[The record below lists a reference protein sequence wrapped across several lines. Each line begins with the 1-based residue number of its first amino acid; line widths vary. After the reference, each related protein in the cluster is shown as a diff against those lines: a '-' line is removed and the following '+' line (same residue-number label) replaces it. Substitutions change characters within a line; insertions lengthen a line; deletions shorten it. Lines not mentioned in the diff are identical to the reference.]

1 MHIDQNFFRVVAVKA
16 PEAVKDLFLVDI
28 VLQNMKGEEQV
39 KKIAFSSSGD
49 AFTFYL
55 TQKKIIEGCKK

>member
-1 MHIDQNFFRVVAVKA
+1 MHIDQNFFRVIAVKEPVA
-16 PEAVKDLFLVDI
+16 IKDLFLVDI
-28 VLQNMKGEEQV
+28 ILQNMKGEEQT

-55 TQKKIIEGCKK
+55 TQKKIIERGKK

>member
-1 MHIDQNFFRVVAVKA
+1 MHIDQNFFRVIAVKA

-55 TQKKIIEGCKK
+55 TQKKIIERGKK